1 MASPHRP
8 RVGGR
13 IASVRVAPSEI
24 GAQGLLA
31 PLLRGSPRVMLVG
44 PELGRVDAR
53 GWERLGGEKML
64 GRVLLEALEEA
75 GMHGV
80 GIGIGDVEVVADAAA
95 QLADPGPVIV
105 PPGKG
110 RGFLAPLPLRDLPIS
125 EELREAFRALGWR
138 RIGQLAERERSEIE
152 ARFGPAGI
160 RAHRWACGE
169 DDRAFHAISPP
180 EQREVSLELESP
192 ATVLEPLLFSL
203 RHLLARLCADLPE
216 GMCASELRLRLELE
230 GGGRRKA
237 TVVPARPTRRESSLF
252 DLCRAALERSGDEG
266 KLAAPVVGL
275 ALELRE
281 IEPAEARQGDLF
293 RRDWRDGAG
302 WADPLGVA
310 IALARLQA
318 RLGEQAVVTPGFRA
332 DHRPESRSV
341 WTPVTPSSLSS
352 GWRPSGASGVPRP
365 GVLPSSLDER
375 AGVPGSLVP
384 STLRLLPE
392 PDRVRVRVEQGR
404 PARLWDERGD
414 HELVAAE
421 GPERLSGDWWKDPYR
436 REYFRVC
443 TSSGELLWLFREYHR
458 SGELRWWL
466 HGWWD

>member
-1 MASPHRP
+1 LASPRRP

-125 EELREAFRALGWR
+125 EELMEAFRALGWQ
-138 RIGQLAERERSEIE
+138 RIGQLAERERSEME
-152 ARFGPAGI
+152 ARFGPDGI
-160 RAHRWACGE
+160 RAHCWACGE
-169 DDRAFHAISPP
+169 DDRTFHAISSP

-203 RHLLARLCADLPE
+203 RHLLARLCTDLPE

-230 GGGRRKA
+230 GGGRQKA
-237 TVVPARPTRRESSLF
+237 TVVPARPTRRERSLF

-266 KLAAPVVGL
+266 KLAAPVVSL

-293 RRDWRDGAG
+293 RRDWRAG
-302 WADPLGVA
+302 WADPLGAA

-352 GWRPSGASGVPRP
+352 GRRSSGASGVPRP
-365 GVLPSSLDER
+365 GVP
-375 AGVPGSLVP
+375 ASLVP

>member
-1 MASPHRP
+1 MASPRRP

-125 EELREAFRALGWR
+125 EEMIEAFRALGWQ
-138 RIGQLAERERSEIE
+138 RIGQLAERKRSEIE

-169 DDRAFHAISPP
+169 DDRA
-180 EQREVSLELESP
+180 
-192 ATVLEPLLFSL
+192 
-203 RHLLARLCADLPE
+203 D
-216 GMCASELRLRLELE
+216 
-230 GGGRRKA
+230 RKS
-237 TVVPARPTRRESSLF
+237 VV
-252 DLCRAALERSGDEG
+252 
-266 KLAAPVVGL
+266 
-275 ALELRE
+275 
-281 IEPAEARQGDLF
+281 
-293 RRDWRDGAG
+293 
-302 WADPLGVA
+302 
-310 IALARLQA
+310 
-318 RLGEQAVVTPGFRA
+318 
-332 DHRPESRSV
+332 
-341 WTPVTPSSLSS
+341 
-352 GWRPSGASGVPRP
+352 
-365 GVLPSSLDER
+365 
-375 AGVPGSLVP
+375 
-384 STLRLLPE
+384 
-392 PDRVRVRVEQGR
+392 
-404 PARLWDERGD
+404 
-414 HELVAAE
+414 
-421 GPERLSGDWWKDPYR
+421 
-436 REYFRVC
+436 
-443 TSSGELLWLFREYHR
+443 
-458 SGELRWWL
+458 
-466 HGWWD
+466 